1 MIDTPEAV
9 KPLAAFSLGFDPKVV
24 SSGRGYVTVPVSG
37 QGNQALSVYA
47 LPNRFPMF
55 PVVSGRIRLF
65 PLVTVEVGGKFPLIK
80 PVCVS
85 FPQTML

>member
-37 QGNQALSVYA
+37 QGNQALSVHVYA

-65 PLVTVEVGGKFPLIK
+65 PLVTVEVGE
-80 PVCVS
+80 S
-85 FPQTML
+85 FR